1 MPIKHKQRFLMM
13 PRKGTEN
20 RQKLAENVIKVD
32 AKLPNAR
39 KKILNFFYTSF
50 ENGDRCWISYINSN
64 LIFIE

>member
-50 ENGDRCWISYINSN
+50 ENGDRC
-64 LIFIE
+64 